1 MQKNNFLVILGWV
14 KFFCRKSKNRDKIA
28 KITDIG
34 PQGGGH
40 FFGPKCSLT
49 NLLLITKKKK
59 YDFLIF

>member
-49 NLLLITKKKK
+49 NLLLITTTKK
-59 YDFLIF
+59 I